1 MPAIE
6 RTDSTPA
13 MLANN
18 EGESRTDNGDV
29 VAGAMTA
36 GLWGGFGLGV
46 MMTKQY
52 SPDPA
57 FAQPATT
64 TASKPATPTT
74 ILPWVGVSGQL
85 GVMTG
90 GSF

>member
-1 MPAIE
+1 MFAGLL
-6 RTDSTPA
+6 TT
-13 MLANN
+13 N
-18 EGESRTDNGDV
+18 EGESRTENGDV

-52 SPDPA
+52 SPDRRFEQPQKA
-57 FAQPATT
+57 AQT